1 MKKTFENNG
10 PKRWLIF
17 SSMALKR
24 DNMRLA
30 ICGLNLI
37 LIVVAA
43 APLSA
48 QMALTLEEAIRLSN
62 DNSQIVKSAIY
73 DSLSAISDLEAAK
86 AQRFPTASLNAT
98 SYYIN
103 KLQSAALPF
112 PGVKLTIGTHDNYQ
126 ADLRVNLPL
135 YTGGRISSQIGMQE
149 AVTQSRGSSLAA
161 QRLNN
166 VYLTRKAY
174 LGVLAAAAIEAST
187 DASLER
193 LKVIREDVQNLYN
206 SGMAD
211 STDLLDTE
219 LALERGTQGRDEK
232 STAVNNAK
240 AFLARLTGLTN
251 SDSLILSDSIPIP
264 NFSNYE
270 NQRPADIERPEL
282 EALTQKTR
290 AVKYSIGLSRAG
302 YLPNLSGYGGY
313 SVGRPNR
320 NFFKNVWNDYWTAG
334 LNLYWEFNLGGRAIR
349 NVSSATQAANSA
361 QMAKADLEQTLILQA
376 NMALANLK
384 LAYNNF
390 TVSGREF
397 KIANRQYQLG
407 FGKQQAGNFSVNR
420 LLELETDLTSME
432 QLYKASM
439 INYYISETE
448 YLYAIGSPRIF
459 GGF

>member
-1 MKKTFENNG
+1 
-10 PKRWLIF
+10 
-17 SSMALKR
+17 MALNR
-24 DNMRLA
+24 NNMRLA
-30 ICGLNLI
+30 FYSLLLAFITLTST
-37 LIVVAA
+37 
-43 APLSA
+43 PLFG
-48 QMALTLEEAIRLSN
+48 QKALTLEEAIRLSN
-62 DNSQIVKSAIY
+62 DNSQIVKSALY
-73 DSLSAISDLEAAK
+73 DSLSAISDLEAAR

-126 ADLRVNLPL
+126 ADLRLNLPL
-135 YTGGRISSQIGMQE
+135 YTGGRISNQIGMQE
-149 AVTQSRGSSLAA
+149 AVSQSRGSSLAA

-174 LGVLAAAAIEAST
+174 FGVLAAAAVEAST
-187 DASLER
+187 NASLER
-193 LKVIREDVQNLYN
+193 LKVIRGDVQNLYN

-211 STDLLDTE
+211 STDLLNAE
-219 LALERGTQGRDEK
+219 LAWERGAQGQDEK
-232 STAVNNAK
+232 STAVKNSK
-240 AFLARLTGLTN
+240 AFLARLTGLVIG
-251 SDSLILSDSIPIP
+251 DSLILTDSIPIP
-264 NFSNYE
+264 NFGEYE
-270 NQRPADIERPEL
+270 NKQPANINRPEL
-282 EALTQKTR
+282 EALSQKAR
-290 AVKYSIGLSRAG
+290 AAKYSIGVSRAG
-302 YLPNLSGYGGY
+302 YLPSLSGYGGY
-313 SVGRPNR
+313 SVGRPNK

-349 NVSSATQAANSA
+349 NVSSASQAANSV

-376 NMALANLK
+376 NIAFENMK

-390 TVSGREF
+390 NISGREF

-407 FGKQQAGNFSVNR
+407 LGKQKAGNLSVNR
-420 LLELETDLTSME
+420 LLELESDLTSME
-432 QLYKASM
+432 QLYRASM